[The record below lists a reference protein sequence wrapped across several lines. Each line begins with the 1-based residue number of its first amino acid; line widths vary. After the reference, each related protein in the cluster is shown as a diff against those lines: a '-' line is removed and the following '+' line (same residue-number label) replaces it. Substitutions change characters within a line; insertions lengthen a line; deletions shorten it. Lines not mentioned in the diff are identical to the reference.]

1 MASLRFRYQT
11 IELGETDIHLRTLRD
26 RQQFSDDDGIAEAL
40 GITSSNWPIFGVVWD
55 SSQVLAHFMQDY
67 EIKGKRI
74 LEVGCGMALSSLM
87 LSGRNADITATDYHP
102 EVETFLAMNILLNE
116 GKEIPFTCADW
127 ADGDSGLGRFDVI
140 IGSDILYERDH
151 IDLLSHFIDQ
161 HTQAHCEVIIVDPGR
176 NQHARFSK
184 KMISLGYSHSQSK
197 PENTHY
203 LTQPFKGQILR
214 YQRKSGSAPNIQRCT

>member
-11 IELGETDIHLRTLRD
+11 IELGDTDIHLRTLRD
-26 RQQFSDDDGIAEAL
+26 RQQYSDNNGIAEAL

-55 SSQVLAHFMQDY
+55 SSQVLAHFMLDY

-87 LSGRNADITATDYHP
+87 LNGRNADITATDYHP
-102 EVETFLAMNILLNE
+102 EVETFLARNILLNE
-116 GKEIPFTCADW
+116 GKEIPFICADW
-127 ADGDSGLGRFDVI
+127 ADGDSGLGKFDVI

-151 IDLLSHFIDQ
+151 IDLLSYFIDQ
-161 HTQAHCEVIIVDPGR
+161 HTQAQCEVIIVDPGR
-176 NQHARFSK
+176 NQYARFSK

-197 PENTHY
+197 PENTDY
-203 LTQPFKGQILR
+203 LTKPFKGQILR
-214 YQRKSGSAPNIQRCT
+214 YCRSN